1 MYGGRKTEFKIGR
14 RNEGVEVFCVK
25 NNGMEKTG
33 MILESDEY
41 NRTGNLFGRIF

>member
-1 MYGGRKTEFKIGR
+1 MVEEKLNLKLEGGMKASQYS
-14 RNEGVEVFCVK
+14 VVK

-41 NRTGNLFGRIF
+41 NIAPAIYLEEFF